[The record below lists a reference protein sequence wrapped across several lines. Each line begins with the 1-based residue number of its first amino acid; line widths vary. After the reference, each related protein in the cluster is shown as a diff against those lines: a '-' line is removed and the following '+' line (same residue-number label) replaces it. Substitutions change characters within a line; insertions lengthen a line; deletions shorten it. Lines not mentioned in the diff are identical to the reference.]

1 MLSDREKLELE
12 AQIKADINARR
23 GLLYDNAIRSL
34 NPNEG
39 FLAPNS
45 SGVNTV
51 NMNLENLPIV
61 GNTETLIADELPGRE
76 LVNQNNARSQA
87 LLNELPSNLTP
98 EEITARLN
106 LNSGQT
112 KEYDPSSTFRMANL
126 IEGGGGNVPP
136 IQQRAMAPSI
146 VSRSIEA
153 EEEKYG
159 PGGKFSATPLPGG
172 IYDRSGT
179 GVTNFSMSQNPVFTR
194 GNESTN
200 ISPTNIFS
208 VYPNK
213 PAEKSTKLLGSSL
226 CTSLVLKIKPL
237 LGSI

>member
-98 EEITARLN
+98 EE
-106 LNSGQT
+106 
-112 KEYDPSSTFRMANL
+112 
-126 IEGGGGNVPP
+126 
-136 IQQRAMAPSI
+136 
-146 VSRSIEA
+146 
-153 EEEKYG
+153 
-159 PGGKFSATPLPGG
+159 
-172 IYDRSGT
+172 
-179 GVTNFSMSQNPVFTR
+179 
-194 GNESTN
+194 
-200 ISPTNIFS
+200 
-208 VYPNK
+208 
-213 PAEKSTKLLGSSL
+213 
-226 CTSLVLKIKPL
+226 
-237 LGSI
+237 